1 MPVINILGSFQ
12 DPLQLDEG
20 AGRLVNVRVVP
31 RQQTEGKPAAVR
43 FVGAPGLPVVCQ
55 PTASPCIAISHALQT
70 IWSGHADGSIY
81 YGVETGAPT
90 LAGVVA
96 VNAQQPVIRFAEDRT
111 ALAIASNRNT
121 NNAAE
126 FGTGY
131 IATQGGGVVN
141 AGFDAS
147 INFDPSAVAEMNNIT
162 VWSAASN
169 FYANQNAKMYSSQP
183 LAPANVLPNSFAT
196 KEARADRVVDL
207 AVSGLV
213 LWPLGARSLEQ
224 WYAPGGQTDFAF
236 VAYPNSLYSVGIA
249 ARLSLAVLRDIIVF
263 VGTDRRLW
271 LCMGQTGQPVSPPW
285 VDLLLQQ
292 LTAAELATLTAYAY
306 GQGGGDFYV
315 LTLPG
320 QWTLELCSTTR
331 AWSYRQTPGG
341 RLDHAGRCAAEDN
354 GGITYVGLDTGEI
367 CTININDSSEPAG
380 TLQRTII
387 TPYIGSQEAKQT
399 YNSIDVTSSM
409 GPAAGNF
416 QLDWSDDNATTWRGA
431 RQITMPVP
439 GQRRA
444 IGREFGTGRRR
455 QFRLQYSGVQSP
467 FTIDELFAQVSAG
480 T

>member
-1 MPVINILGSFQ
+1 ML
-12 DPLQLDEG
+12 
-20 AGRLVNVRVVP
+20 R
-31 RQQTEGKPAAVR
+31 PA
-43 FVGAPGLPVVCQ
+43 
-55 PTASPCIAISHALQT
+55 
-70 IWSGHADGSIY
+70 
-81 YGVETGAPT
+81 
-90 LAGVVA
+90 LAGFVA

-111 ALAIASNRNT
+111 ALCIASNRNT

-131 IATQGGGVVN
+131 TATQGGGVVN

-147 INFDPSAVAEMNNIT
+147 IDFDPSTVAELNNIT

-169 FYANQNAKMYSSQP
+169 FYASQNAKMYSSQP
-183 LAPANVLPNSFAT
+183 LDPANVLANSFAT

-236 VAYPNSLYSVGIA
+236 TAYPNSLYSVGLA
-249 ARLSLAVLRDIIVF
+249 ARLSLAVLRDIIAF
-263 VGTDRRLW
+263 VGTDRRIW
-271 LCMGQTGQPVSPPW
+271 LCTGQSAQPVSPPW

-292 LTAAELATLTAYAY
+292 LTLAELATLTAYAY

-320 QWTLELCSTTR
+320 QWTLELCSTTK

-341 RLDHAGRCAAEDN
+341 RLDHAGRCATEDN
-354 GGITYVGLDTGEI
+354 GGITYVGLDTGEV
-367 CTININDSSEPAG
+367 CTLDINSSAEPAG
-380 TLQRTII
+380 TLQRMITTPWVGGSAGTIVSAG
-387 TPYIGSQEAKQT
+387 TNGEETRQT
-399 YNSIDVTSSM
+399 FNSIDVTSSM
-409 GPAAGNF
+409 GPAAGSF
-416 QLDWSDDNATTWRGA
+416 QLDWSDDKAVTWRGV
-431 RQITMPVP
+431 RQITMPQP
-439 GQRRA
+439 GTRRA
-444 IGREFGTGRRR
+444 IGRNFGTGRRR